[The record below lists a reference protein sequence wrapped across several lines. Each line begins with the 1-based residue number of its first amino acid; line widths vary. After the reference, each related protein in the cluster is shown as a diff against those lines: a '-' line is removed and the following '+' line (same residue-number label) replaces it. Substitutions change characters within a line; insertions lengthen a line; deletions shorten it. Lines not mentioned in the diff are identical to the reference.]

1 MKSYHKHYRFDELTV
16 QYLKELEK
24 LTGLKQSEIVRS
36 AIFLLAK
43 SELGGDKISEMY
55 LNLKE
60 KGAI

>member
-1 MKSYHKHYRFDELTV
+1 MKSYQKQYRFDELTV

-36 AIFLLAK
+36 AIFLLAR

-55 LNLKE
+55 LTLKE
-60 KGAI
+60 QGKI